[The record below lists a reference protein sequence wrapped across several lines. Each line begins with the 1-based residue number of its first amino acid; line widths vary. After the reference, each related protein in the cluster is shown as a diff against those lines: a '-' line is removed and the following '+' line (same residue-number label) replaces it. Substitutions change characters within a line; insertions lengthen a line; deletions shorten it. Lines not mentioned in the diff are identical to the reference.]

1 MAYGLKVWT
10 ASSYLAFDSENMDAY
25 VKVVTSDAIY
35 MASGTSETVTIVT
48 GFDRVYAN
56 GPATSNPASF
66 SVSYGPY
73 DSSVGGY
80 TSFTLYAGASS
91 TFGYVA
97 IRLN

>member
-35 MASGTSETVTIVT
+35 MANNTSETVSIPT

-56 GPATSNPASF
+56 GPGTSDPASF
-66 SVSYGPY
+66 SVSYGTY
-73 DSSVGGY
+73 DSTVGGY
-80 TSFTLYAGASS
+80 TSFTITAGASS

>member
-35 MASGTSETVTIVT
+35 MASGTSETVSIVT

-73 DSSVGGY
+73 DSTVGGY
-80 TSFTLYAGASS
+80 TSFTLYAGANSF
-91 TFGYVA
+91 FGYVA